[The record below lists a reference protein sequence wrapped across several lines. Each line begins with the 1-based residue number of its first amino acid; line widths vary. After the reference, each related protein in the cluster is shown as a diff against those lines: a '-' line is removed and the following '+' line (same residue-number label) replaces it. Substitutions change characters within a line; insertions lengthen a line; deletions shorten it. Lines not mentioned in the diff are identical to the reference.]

1 MKRNDGFTLIELLV
15 VIGILGILMA
25 MMIPG
30 AGMIMKKSKTS
41 TARTGAVVVQTAL
54 QRYRTEYNVWPDF
67 AKGSSKTHYT
77 DDEFMATMAP
87 LPTEKRPP
95 AENLKRI
102 VFIEVSKGAT
112 TEISSGKFEYRDPWG
127 KPYQYLVNETP
138 MDTMK
143 LGSFKKDYSGPD
155 EIRAKA
161 LVWSAGP
168 DGDYETWG
176 DNVASWDY

>member
-15 VIGILGILMA
+15 VIGILGVLMA

-30 AGMIMKKSKTS
+30 AGMIMKKSKS
-41 TARTGAVVVQTAL
+41 ATARTGAIVVQTAL

-67 AKGSSKTHYT
+67 AKGRSKEHFT
-77 DDEFMATMAP
+77 DDEFMETMAP
-87 LPTEKRPP
+87 LPTQKPP
-95 AENLKRI
+95 AGNLKKI

-112 TEISSGKFEYRDPWG
+112 TEIEEGKFEYRDPWG
-127 KPYQYLVNETP
+127 KPFQYLVNETP
-138 MDTMK
+138 KDTMS
-143 LGSFKKDYSGPD
+143 LGTFKKDYKYDD

-168 DGDYETWG
+168 DGDYETWA
-176 DNVASWDY
+176 DNIASWDY

>member
-1 MKRNDGFTLIELLV
+1 MKRSNGFTLIELLV

-30 AGMIMKKSKTS
+30 AGMIMRKSKTA
-41 TARTGAVVVQTAL
+41 TARTGAIVVQTAL
-54 QRYRTEYNVWPDF
+54 QRYRAEYNVWPSF
-67 AKGSSKTHYT
+67 AKGRSKEHFT

-87 LPTEKRPP
+87 LPTKE
-95 AENLKRI
+95 ATENLKKI

-112 TEISSGKFEYRDPWG
+112 TEISEGKYEYRDPWG

-138 MDTMK
+138 KDTME
-143 LGSFKKDYSGPD
+143 LGSFKQDYDGPE
-155 EIRAKA
+155 EIRAKV

-168 DGDYETWG
+168 DGDYETWK
-176 DNVASWDY
+176 DNVGSWEY